1 MCCFSNSLFFS
12 LWLTQWHAG
21 KMNLWPTWP
30 EKKNHIKYTWCVV
43 KLKKY
48 TALPE
53 INKKKNLLKQ
63 VLNLILPNITYL
75 PMFVFAHFHVF
86 VSSLTKRSRKLPS
99 FFFLCVTVWGEY
111 WKAIG
116 ERCLKA
122 KLLLIHEMW
131 CRVRPGVGFLFFFFL
146 FFSNCLILSLLCN
159 HIAKEWF
166 QDLIHHYM

>member
-99 FFFLCVTVWGEY
+99 FFCVCDRLRWILESHRWEMSESKTLIDPWDVMQSAPRCWFPFFFSFFFSVTVWSFPY
-111 WKAIG
+111 CAI
-116 ERCLKA
+116 
-122 KLLLIHEMW
+122 
-131 CRVRPGVGFLFFFFL
+131 
-146 FFSNCLILSLLCN
+146 ILPKN
-159 HIAKEWF
+159 DFKT
-166 QDLIHHYM
+166 